1 MGSYDRAAGD
11 DALSQDMLQILE
23 RVAGTNKGTMG
34 RGSISERLRSNGE
47 KNFEGISRVA
57 PNMAKY
63 WLEDT
68 ERIMDD
74 LNCTFEQKLKG
85 IVSLL
90 RDEAYQWW
98 LTVREGAKISGIQG
112 PKVLLVGLKRG
123 PSLMG
128 RSELG
133 FLLQDRSLVQIVGD
147 INWPPRGYGQ
157 ARGGNGMGR
166 GRGAPSRGAGN
177 TVARQP
183 ALIYAAHHR
192 KDGDTPDVITG
203 MDWLVQYRASF
214 DCAAKHM
221 VLKTTEDEE
230 GSLVEGI
237 RTVKDFPDVFPDE
250 FPGSPLS
257 REVEFGIELLSGTT
271 LVSIAPYRMAPK
283 ELPESGKEF
292 TVFNDASHIGLGYVL
307 MQEGK
312 VVAYASRQLKTH
324 EVNYPTHDLEL
335 AAMAN
340 VVADALSRRAVVDL
354 RAMFARL
361 SLLDD
366 GSLLADL
373 QVKPTL
379 TEQIRGKQLMD
390 RSLKLAKL
398 YVAEI
403 VRLHGVPVSIISDRD
418 HRFTYRFWKKLHEAL
433 GARLDFSTT
442 FHPQT
447 DGSWKD
453 YLLLTEFAYNNSYQ
467 SSIQVAPNEALYG
480 HICHTPK
487 CWTELGERR
496 ALGPEIVFDTEN
508 KLRRYRS
515 DPTYIVP
522 VEEIEVRLDLSF
534 EEESGQILDHEVKV
548 LRRKSIPLVK
558 VIGRNHN
565 SEEATWEPEE
575 AMQQQYSHLFR
586 SDKF

>member
-283 ELPESGKEF
+283 ELVELKAQIQELQRRWIELLKDYDCSIEYHLGK
-292 TVFNDASHIGLGYVL
+292 
-307 MQEGK
+307 
-312 VVAYASRQLKTH
+312 
-324 EVNYPTHDLEL
+324 
-335 AAMAN
+335 AN